1 MLYLSFQARDY
12 SEALQWYNYSLSFFK
27 AGQMD
32 PNYAKL
38 QRNRASCFLQLKQLE
53 KVRQIEPQQ
62 QVGEIKVSS
71 RSRTLQPQY
80 YIIYLMSFMYACQ
93 AKEAIKEAERCDPES
108 IFTQFSVYKI
118 AVQENNV
125 EKGTLAVR

>member
-1 MLYLSFQARDY
+1 MLYLSFKARDY

-62 QVGEIKVSS
+62 QVGEIKVFQEQNSAATILHLYTLCHLCMLVRPKKQLKKQRDVTQRAFSLSS
-71 RSRTLQPQY
+71 VFTRLQCRRTMWRKVL
-80 YIIYLMSFMYACQ
+80 
-93 AKEAIKEAERCDPES
+93 
-108 IFTQFSVYKI
+108 
-118 AVQENNV
+118 
-125 EKGTLAVR
+125 

>member
-38 QRNRASCFLQLKQLE
+38 QRNRASCFLQLKQQE
-53 KVRQIEPQQ
+53 KVRELEPQQ

-80 YIIYLMSFMYACQ
+80 CIYIPYVIYVCLSGQ
-93 AKEAIKEAERCDPES
+93 RS
-108 IFTQFSVYKI
+108 
-118 AVQENNV
+118 N
-125 EKGTLAVR
+125 